1 MRAYFVPL
9 LIIALLAAA
18 CAEQT
23 PTSWGSWLPEPPP
36 PTVSLGDLPPPLSGE
51 VSPQATEG
59 GRIPAGIDP
68 SLALADRAG
77 PPTPPETGLAPIA
90 GGEPIPPEAWISAH
104 TGRGPEVISAMSRL
118 YQASGMTTLVAGT
131 PYGLEPVEALAEWLG
146 ALTEMGLLPAEIG
159 LDQVAKASEGA
170 CGWRMGRQDRP
181 GSGDPLHLWEGH
193 LWEGLQA
200 RIPPKIWE
208 APVVRFRCD
217 RIGARAPA
225 LDVAL
230 VGAALTA
237 AQLLGRTDAAMDS
250 LVRRWAGPEQLL
262 GDLQALLP
270 RSDRFWTKLHAFR
283 RIAGPWSHGNFPVPG
298 AWGTLKRGQRGP
310 RVARLR
316 RRLAAEGYL
325 PAAAAAGKVFDRV
338 VRDAVLAYRDAYGL
352 KHRGRVDREMLA
364 QLSREP
370 EALLAD
376 LTGSM
381 RSTLLKGWD
390 RHETYVLVNIPA
402 FRTHLYVD
410 GRRVA
415 SYRSVVGF
423 SYEEPGGRTPE
434 YDAALSYVDV
444 NPTWTPSAYTVS
456 HELERAA
463 RKDRGYWK
471 KNHFVRHGARW
482 VQEPGPWN
490 TLGQVVVAWPNEE
503 NIFLHGTD
511 EPRYFD
517 YLDRALSHGCV
528 RVEGIE
534 DLAAR
539 LLALVDR
546 APEGG
551 LAPLIRDVVERRI
564 ELQGAV
570 PIQVVYDRVMVT
582 DAGATGLRPDVY
594 GLDRRARDSE
604 QRLAPLLS
612 ALSEARRARRLA
624 TAD

>member
-1 MRAYFVPL
+1 VRAYFVPL
-9 LIIALLAAA
+9 LIIALLSAA

-36 PTVSLGDLPPPLSGE
+36 PTVSLGDLPPPLPDNPSRGPSPTGAE
-51 VSPQATEG
+51 VDRAVG
-59 GRIPAGIDP
+59 AGDP
-68 SLALADRAG
+68 SHNPSRELAERTG
-77 PPTPPETGLAPIA
+77 PPTPPETGLAPVA
-90 GGEPIPPEAWISAH
+90 GGEPIPPEAWITAH
-104 TGRGPEVISAMSRL
+104 VGRTPEIISAMSRL

-146 ALTEMGLLPAEIG
+146 ALTEMGLLPVEIG
-159 LDQVAKASEGA
+159 LDQVVTASGGT
-170 CGWRMGRQDRP
+170 CGWRMGRQDAP
-181 GSGDPLHLWEGH
+181 GPGDPLGI
-193 LWEGLQA
+193 QTTMD
-200 RIPPKIWE
+200 RWE

-217 RIGARAPA
+217 RVGARAPA

-237 AQLLGRTDAAMDS
+237 AQLLGRTDAAMDA

-270 RSDRFWTKLHAFR
+270 RSARFWSKLHAFR
-283 RIAGPWSHGNFPVPG
+283 RVAGPWSHGSFPVPG

-316 RRLAAEGYL
+316 RRLAAEGFL
-325 PAAAAAGKVFDRV
+325 PAAAAKGKVFDRT

-376 LTGSM
+376 LAGSM

-390 RHETYVLVNIPA
+390 RHGTYVLVNIPA
-402 FRTHLYVD
+402 FRTHLYVG

-434 YDAALSYVDV
+434 YDARLSYVDL

-463 RKDRGYWK
+463 RRDRGYWK
-471 KNHFVRHGARW
+471 KNHFVRRGARW

-511 EPRYFD
+511 EPHYYD

-539 LLALVDR
+539 LLALVDQ

-564 ELQGAV
+564 ELQGSI
-570 PIQVVYDRVMVT
+570 PIQVVYDRISVT
-582 DAGATGLRPDVY
+582 DSGATGLRPDVY
-594 GLDRRARDSE
+594 GLERRARDPE